1 MIFGGRAR
9 RRPPR
14 TSRDE
19 PAGRILLRALPV
31 LALPVVILGGI
42 YGGWFTPTEAA
53 AVAVGYSSVFAATLY
68 RNEALSSPVETVAAA
83 GRIAAAVL
91 LIMAATGVVAYI
103 VTENRIPYHV
113 SGWIDASGLTPFQFL
128 LAVNLLL
135 IALGLFLEIISVIL
149 ITLPIFLPVLAGLGI
164 DPVHFAIIMVI
175 NMELA
180 VITPP
185 IGMNLFVISSI
196 SGVPIARVFRGT
208 LPFIGLIAAM
218 LLLCTYSE
226 EASLWSLRL
235 LG

>member
-1 MIFGGRAR
+1 M
-9 RRPPR
+9 
-14 TSRDE
+14 
-19 PAGRILLRALPV
+19 LRALPV
-31 LALPVVILGGI
+31 LMLPVIILGGI
-42 YGGWFTPTEAA
+42 YAGWFTPTETA
-53 AVAVGYSSVFAATLY
+53 AVAVGYSGVFAATLY
-68 RNEALSSPVETVAAA
+68 RNAAVSSPIETVASA

-103 VTENRIPYHV
+103 VTENRIPYHA
-113 SGWIDASGLTPFQFL
+113 SGWIDASGLSPISFL

-185 IGMNLFVISSI
+185 IGMNLFVISHHLGRSHR
-196 SGVPIARVFRGT
+196 AR
-208 LPFIGLIAAM
+208 LPRH
-218 LLLCTYSE
+218 
-226 EASLWSLRL
+226 ASLHRPDRRDAAAVHL
-235 LG
+235 LGAGIAVEPAAAGRRVALRMSDNRQPVQQ

>member
-1 MIFGGRAR
+1 MAKRRLISRDSELRAIFGG
-9 RRPPR
+9 
-14 TSRDE
+14 
-19 PAGRILLRALPV
+19 
-31 LALPVVILGGI
+31 
-42 YGGWFTPTEAA
+42 
-53 AVAVGYSSVFAATLY
+53 AVGRHLVKGHFTRWGANKL
-68 RNEALSSPVETVAAA
+68 
-83 GRIAAAVL
+83 
-91 LIMAATGVVAYI
+91 
-103 VTENRIPYHV
+103 
-113 SGWIDASGLTPFQFL
+113 
-128 LAVNLLL
+128 
-135 IALGLFLEIISVIL
+135 IL

-218 LLLCTYSE
+218 LLFCTYSE

>member
-1 MIFGGRAR
+1 
-9 RRPPR
+9 
-14 TSRDE
+14 
-19 PAGRILLRALPV
+19 
-31 LALPVVILGGI
+31 
-42 YGGWFTPTEAA
+42 
-53 AVAVGYSSVFAATLY
+53 
-68 RNEALSSPVETVAAA
+68 
-83 GRIAAAVL
+83 
-91 LIMAATGVVAYI
+91 MAATGVVAYI